1 MLGVIGLILA
11 IAVLII
17 FAYKG
22 LGALPLAVLGALVAI
37 LFNRMN
43 VWDTF
48 SGQFASGYA
57 SAFTS
62 YLLLFVASALYAKF
76 MEVSGLATSIGYKM
90 VDWFGIKHVV
100 LVGILIV
107 GVLTYS
113 GVSLFVVIFAVAPI
127 LFMMFQEAN
136 LPRHL
141 TAICFS
147 AGSSTFS
154 MTCLPGLLMCDKEVI
169 EV

>member
-22 LGALPLAVLGALVAI
+22 LGALPLAVLGALVAV
-37 LFNRMN
+37 LFNQMP

-48 SGQFASGYA
+48 SQNFASGYA

-62 YLLLFVASALYAKF
+62 YLLLFVASALYAKLWR
-76 MEVSGLATSIGYKM
+76 SPGLRLSIGYKM

-113 GVSLFVVIFAVAPI
+113 GVSLFVVIFA
-127 LFMMFQEAN
+127 
-136 LPRHL
+136 
-141 TAICFS
+141 
-147 AGSSTFS
+147 
-154 MTCLPGLLMCDKEVI
+154 
-169 EV
+169 